1 MEKPKEY
8 SPEEI
13 EELEKSRKEMTDE
26 LIEKGAGYIPG
37 ESRLHI
43 TGEQQDM
50 AQETMNQERKD
61 EVSALHK
68 DFKQT
73 RFELQQTQANLERLQ
88 EHKAWLTKRLE
99 RLKKLGYS

>member
-1 MEKPKEY
+1 MEKPKDY

-26 LIEKGAGYIPG
+26 LIGEGAGYIPG

-50 AQETMNQERKD
+50 AQETMDRERK
-61 EVSALHK
+61 EEIPALHK

-73 RFELQQTQANLERLQ
+73 QFELQQTQVKLERLQ
-88 EHKAWLTKRLE
+88 EHKAWLTERLE
-99 RLKKLGYS
+99 RLKKIGYS